1 MPGDVERLLNE
12 IKRELSEYHIAE
24 EDLDAIFDPLL
35 RSCSRV
41 AKNDKELKQC
51 ITEGISTLKSIL
63 SRVR

>member
-24 EDLDAIFDPLL
+24 EDLDRVFDPLL
-35 RSCSRV
+35 ASCSKV

-51 ITEGISTLKSIL
+51 VLEGINTLKSIL